1 MTNPI
6 LKEFKEKYK
15 ELNGFIQGKRDDS
28 CAGKLARYFIM
39 SDYPRKFIDEVKET
53 PLGLTNKLFQ
63 AKEVYSKYSKI
74 GRKTEARFEVL
85 RRAHEGQDYKPLLE
99 KLKRESGDAYRKDFL
114 SDLRYRIVFSELFN

>member
-53 PLGLTNKLFQ
+53 PLGLTNNSFRQKKCIQ
-63 AKEVYSKYSKI
+63 NIPKSDAKQKQDSK
-74 GRKTEARFEVL
+74 F
-85 RRAHEGQDYKPLLE
+85 
-99 KLKRESGDAYRKDFL
+99 
-114 SDLRYRIVFSELFN
+114 